1 MSSKKQPNLED
12 LLFFI
17 SKKGNRVA
25 LSSIVR
31 ISPTTIY
38 LNTGSTLN
46 IKDPEDLAQLET
58 KLVAFEEYKLSKQQA
73 DLDAKIA
80 KLTKADIVEHTEVL
94 KDHLTDVTAKATSI
108 INDVFNTILK
118 QSEQT
123 SERVTSVVNNQISLV
138 ETLTTNLN
146 TATRNISNLSSQMTR
161 LTSNGK
167 DLTSMMEAITKTK
180 TELEGTIKLL
190 KECLDV

>member
-46 IKDPEDLAQLET
+46 IKNPEDLAQLEA

-94 KDHLTDVTAKATSI
+94 KDHLTDV
-108 INDVFNTILK
+108 FNTILK

-123 SERVTSVVNNQISLV
+123 SERVTSVVNNQIGLV
-138 ETLTTNLN
+138 ETLTTN
-146 TATRNISNLSSQMTR
+146 ISSLSSQMTR
-161 LTSNGK
+161 LTSNGE

>member
-25 LSSIVR
+25 LSSIIR

-94 KDHLTDVTAKATSI
+94 KGHLA
-108 INDVFNTILK
+108 DVFNTILK

-123 SERVTSVVNNQISLV
+123 SGKVTSVVNNQIGLV
-138 ETLTTNLN
+138 ETLTT
-146 TATRNISNLSSQMTR
+146 NISNLSSQMTR

>member
-46 IKDPEDLAQLET
+46 IKDSEDLAQLEA

-94 KDHLTDVTAKATSI
+94 KNHLTDVFS
-108 INDVFNTILK
+108 TILK

-123 SERVTSVVNNQISLV
+123 SEKVTRVVNNQIGLV
-138 ETLTTNLN
+138 ETLTTN
-146 TATRNISNLSSQMTR
+146 ISSLSSQMTR
-161 LTSNGK
+161 LTSNGE
-167 DLTSMMEAITKTK
+167 DLTSMMKAITKTK

>member
-46 IKDPEDLAQLET
+46 IKDSEDLAQLEA

-73 DLDAKIA
+73 DLEAKIA

-94 KDHLTDVTAKATSI
+94 KDHLTDV
-108 INDVFNTILK
+108 FNTILK

-123 SERVTSVVNNQISLV
+123 SERVSSVVNNQISLV

>member
-46 IKDPEDLAQLET
+46 IKDPEDLAQLEA

-94 KDHLTDVTAKATSI
+94 KDHLTDV
-108 INDVFNTILK
+108 FNTILK

-123 SERVTSVVNNQISLV
+123 SEKVTRVVNNQIGLV
-138 ETLTTNLN
+138 ETLTTN
-146 TATRNISNLSSQMTR
+146 ISSLSSQMTR
-161 LTSNGK
+161 LTSNGE

>member
-46 IKDPEDLAQLET
+46 IKDSEDLAQLEA

-80 KLTKADIVEHTEVL
+80 KLTKADIAEHTEVL
-94 KDHLTDVTAKATSI
+94 KEHLT
-108 INDVFNTILK
+108 DVFNTILK

-123 SERVTSVVNNQISLV
+123 SERVTSVVNNQIGLV
-138 ETLTTNLN
+138 ETLTT
-146 TATRNISNLSSQMTR
+146 NISNLSSQMTR
-161 LTSNGK
+161 LTSNGE

>member
-17 SKKGNRVA
+17 SKKSNRVA

-80 KLTKADIVEHTEVL
+80 KLTKADIAEHTEVL
-94 KDHLTDVTAKATSI
+94 KNHLT
-108 INDVFNTILK
+108 DVFNTILK

-123 SERVTSVVNNQISLV
+123 SEKVTNVVNNQIGLV
-138 ETLTTNLN
+138 ETLTTN
-146 TATRNISNLSSQMTR
+146 ISSLSSQMTR

>member
-46 IKDPEDLAQLET
+46 IKDPEDLAQLEA

-94 KDHLTDVTAKATSI
+94 KDHLTDV
-108 INDVFNTILK
+108 FNTILK

-123 SERVTSVVNNQISLV
+123 SERVSSVVNNQISLV
-138 ETLTTNLN
+138 ETLTTN
-146 TATRNISNLSSQMTR
+146 ISSLSSQMTR
-161 LTSNGK
+161 LTSNGE

>member
-94 KDHLTDVTAKATSI
+94 KDHLTDVS
-108 INDVFNTILK
+108 NTILK

-123 SERVTSVVNNQISLV
+123 SEKVTRVVNNQIGLV
-138 ETLTTNLN
+138 ETLTTN
-146 TATRNISNLSSQMTR
+146 ISSLSSQMTR
-161 LTSNGK
+161 LTSNGE

>member
-58 KLVAFEEYKLSKQQA
+58 KLVAFEEYKLTKQQA
-73 DLDAKIA
+73 ELDAKIA
-80 KLTKADIVEHTEVL
+80 KLTKADIAEHTEVL
-94 KDHLTDVTAKATSI
+94 KGHLT
-108 INDVFNTILK
+108 DVFNTILK

-123 SERVTSVVNNQISLV
+123 SEKVTSVVNNQINLV
-138 ETLTTNLN
+138 ETLTTN
-146 TATRNISNLSSQMTR
+146 ISSLSSQMSR
-161 LTSNGK
+161 LTSNGEN
-167 DLTSMMEAITKTK
+167 LTSMMEAITKTK

>member
-94 KDHLTDVTAKATSI
+94 KGHLA
-108 INDVFNTILK
+108 DVFNTILK

-123 SERVTSVVNNQISLV
+123 SGKVTSVVNNQISLV
-138 ETLTTNLN
+138 ETLTTN
-146 TATRNISNLSSQMTR
+146 ISNLSSQMTR
-161 LTSNGK
+161 LTSNGE
-167 DLTSMMEAITKTK
+167 DLASMMEAITKTK

>member
-31 ISPTTIY
+31 ISPTAIY

-46 IKDPEDLAQLET
+46 IKDSEDLAQLEA

-94 KDHLTDVTAKATSI
+94 KDHLTDV
-108 INDVFNTILK
+108 FNTILK

-123 SERVTSVVNNQISLV
+123 SEKVTRVVNNQINLV
-138 ETLTTNLN
+138 GTLTTNLN
-146 TATRNISNLSSQMTR
+146 AATRNISSLSSQMTR
-161 LTSNGK
+161 LTSNGE

>member
-46 IKDPEDLAQLET
+46 IKDSEDLAQLEA
-58 KLVAFEEYKLSKQQA
+58 KLVAFEEYKLSIQQA

-94 KDHLTDVTAKATSI
+94 KDHLTDV
-108 INDVFNTILK
+108 FNTILK

-123 SERVTSVVNNQISLV
+123 SEKVTSVVNNQISLV
-138 ETLTTNLN
+138 ETLTTN
-146 TATRNISNLSSQMTR
+146 ISSLSSQMTR
-161 LTSNGK
+161 LTSNGE
-167 DLTSMMEAITKTK
+167 DLTSMMKAITKTK

>member
-46 IKDPEDLAQLET
+46 ITDPEDLAQLEA

-80 KLTKADIVEHTEVL
+80 KLSKADIAEHTEVL
-94 KDHLTDVTAKATSI
+94 KDHLT
-108 INDVFNTILK
+108 DVFNTILK

-123 SERVTSVVNNQISLV
+123 SEKVTRVVNNQIGLV
-138 ETLTTNLN
+138 ETLTTN
-146 TATRNISNLSSQMTR
+146 ISSLSSQMTR
-161 LTSNGK
+161 LTSNGE

>member
-46 IKDPEDLAQLET
+46 IKNPEDLAQLEA

-94 KDHLTDVTAKATSI
+94 KDHLTDV
-108 INDVFNTILK
+108 FNTILK

-123 SERVTSVVNNQISLV
+123 SEKVTSVVNNQIGLV
-138 ETLTTNLN
+138 ETLTTN
-146 TATRNISNLSSQMTR
+146 ISSLSSQMTR

>member
-31 ISPTTIY
+31 ISPTKIY
-38 LNTGSTLN
+38 LNTDSTLN
-46 IKDPEDLAQLET
+46 ITDPEDLAQLEA

-94 KDHLTDVTAKATSI
+94 KDHLTDV
-108 INDVFNTILK
+108 FNTILK

-123 SERVTSVVNNQISLV
+123 SEKVTNVVNNQISLV
-138 ETLTTNLN
+138 ETLTT
-146 TATRNISNLSSQMTR
+146 NISNLSSQMTR
-161 LTSNGK
+161 LTSNGE
-167 DLTSMMEAITKTK
+167 DLTSIMEAITKTK

>member
-46 IKDPEDLAQLET
+46 IKDSEDLAQLEA

-94 KDHLTDVTAKATSI
+94 KDHLTDV
-108 INDVFNTILK
+108 FNTILK

-123 SERVTSVVNNQISLV
+123 SEKVTNVVNNQINLV
-138 ETLTTNLN
+138 EILTTN
-146 TATRNISNLSSQMTR
+146 ISSLSSQMTR
-161 LTSNGK
+161 LTSNGE
-167 DLTSMMEAITKTK
+167 DLASMMEAITKTK

>member
-46 IKDPEDLAQLET
+46 IKDPEDLVQLET

-80 KLTKADIVEHTEVL
+80 KLTKVDIVEHTEVL
-94 KDHLTDVTAKATSI
+94 KDHLTDV
-108 INDVFNTILK
+108 FNTILK

-123 SERVTSVVNNQISLV
+123 SGKVTSVVNNQISLV
-138 ETLTTNLN
+138 ETLTTN
-146 TATRNISNLSSQMTR
+146 ISSLSSQMTR
-161 LTSNGK
+161 LTSNGE

>member
-46 IKDPEDLAQLET
+46 IKDSEDLAQLEA

-94 KDHLTDVTAKATSI
+94 KDHLTDV
-108 INDVFNTILK
+108 FNTILK

-123 SERVTSVVNNQISLV
+123 SEKVTNVVNNQISLV
-138 ETLTTNLN
+138 ETLTTN
-146 TATRNISNLSSQMTR
+146 ISSLSSQMTR
-161 LTSNGK
+161 LTSNGE

>member
-80 KLTKADIVEHTEVL
+80 KLTKVDIVEHTEVL
-94 KDHLTDVTAKATSI
+94 KDHLTDV
-108 INDVFNTILK
+108 FNTILK

-123 SERVTSVVNNQISLV
+123 SEKVTNVVNNQIGLV
-138 ETLTTNLN
+138 ETLTTN
-146 TATRNISNLSSQMTR
+146 ISSLSSQMTR
-161 LTSNGK
+161 LTSNGE

>member
-46 IKDPEDLAQLET
+46 IKDSEDLAQLEA

-94 KDHLTDVTAKATSI
+94 KDRLT
-108 INDVFNTILK
+108 DVFNTILK

-123 SERVTSVVNNQISLV
+123 SERVTSVVNNQIGLV
-138 ETLTTNLN
+138 ETLTTNV
-146 TATRNISNLSSQMTR
+146 SSLSSQMTR
-161 LTSNGK
+161 LTSNGE

>member
-80 KLTKADIVEHTEVL
+80 KLTKADILEHTEAL
-94 KDHLTDVTAKATSI
+94 KEHLAGVTTKAAAE

-123 SERVTSVVNNQISLV
+123 SEKVSSVVNNQISLV
-138 ETLTTNLN
+138 KTLTTNLN
-146 TATRNISNLSSQMTR
+146 TATSNISSLSSQMAK
-161 LTSNGK
+161 LTSNGE

>member
-1 MSSKKQPNLED
+1 MSSKKQPNLEE

-46 IKDPEDLAQLET
+46 IKDSEDLAQLEA

-94 KDHLTDVTAKATSI
+94 KDRLT
-108 INDVFNTILK
+108 DVFNTILK

>member
-46 IKDPEDLAQLET
+46 IKDSEDLAQLEA

-94 KDHLTDVTAKATSI
+94 KNHLT
-108 INDVFNTILK
+108 DVFNTILK

-123 SERVTSVVNNQISLV
+123 SERVSSVVNNQIGLV
-138 ETLTTNLN
+138 EILTT
-146 TATRNISNLSSQMTR
+146 NISNLSSQMTR

>member
-46 IKDPEDLAQLET
+46 IKDSEDLAQLET

-94 KDHLTDVTAKATSI
+94 KDHLTDV
-108 INDVFNTILK
+108 FNTILK

-123 SERVTSVVNNQISLV
+123 SERVSSVVNNQIGLV
-138 ETLTTNLN
+138 EILTT
-146 TATRNISNLSSQMTR
+146 NISNLSSQMTR

>member
-46 IKDPEDLAQLET
+46 IKDSEDLAQLEA

-80 KLTKADIVEHTEVL
+80 KLTKADIAEHTEVL
-94 KDHLTDVTAKATSI
+94 KDRLT
-108 INDVFNTILK
+108 DVFNTILK

-138 ETLTTNLN
+138 ETLTTN
-146 TATRNISNLSSQMTR
+146 ISSLSSQMTR

>member
-46 IKDPEDLAQLET
+46 IKDPEDLAQLEA
-58 KLVAFEEYKLSKQQA
+58 KLVAFEECKLSKQQA

-80 KLTKADIVEHTEVL
+80 KLTKADIAEHTEVL
-94 KDHLTDVTAKATSI
+94 KDHLT
-108 INDVFNTILK
+108 DVFNTILK

-123 SERVTSVVNNQISLV
+123 SEKVTSVVNNQISLV
-138 ETLTTNLN
+138 ETLTTN
-146 TATRNISNLSSQMTR
+146 ISSLSSQMTR
-161 LTSNGK
+161 LTSNGEN
-167 DLTSMMEAITKTK
+167 LTSMMEAITKTK

>member
-46 IKDPEDLAQLET
+46 IKDSEDLAQLEA

-80 KLTKADIVEHTEVL
+80 KLTKADIAEHTEVL
-94 KDHLTDVTAKATSI
+94 KDRLT
-108 INDVFNTILK
+108 DVFNTILK

-123 SERVTSVVNNQISLV
+123 SEKVTRVVNNQIGLV
-138 ETLTTNLN
+138 ETLTTN
-146 TATRNISNLSSQMTR
+146 ISSLSSQMTR

>member
-46 IKDPEDLAQLET
+46 IKNPEDLAQLEA

-94 KDHLTDVTAKATSI
+94 KDHLTDV
-108 INDVFNTILK
+108 FNTILK

-123 SERVTSVVNNQISLV
+123 SEKVTRVVNNQIGLV
-138 ETLTTNLN
+138 ETLTTN
-146 TATRNISNLSSQMTR
+146 ISSLSSQMTR

>member
-1 MSSKKQPNLED
+1 MSSKKQPNLEA

-46 IKDPEDLAQLET
+46 IKDPEDLAQLEA

-80 KLTKADIVEHTEVL
+80 KLTKADIAEHTEVL
-94 KDHLTDVTAKATSI
+94 KDHLT
-108 INDVFNTILK
+108 DVFNTILK

-123 SERVTSVVNNQISLV
+123 SEKVTSVVNDQISLV
-138 ETLTTNLN
+138 ETLTTN
-146 TATRNISNLSSQMTR
+146 IYSLSSQMTR

>member
-1 MSSKKQPNLED
+1 MSSKKQPSLED

-94 KDHLTDVTAKATSI
+94 KDHLTDV
-108 INDVFNTILK
+108 FNTILK

-123 SERVTSVVNNQISLV
+123 SEKVTRVVNNQIGLV
-138 ETLTTNLN
+138 ETLTT
-146 TATRNISNLSSQMTR
+146 NISNLSSQMTR

>member
-94 KDHLTDVTAKATSI
+94 KDSLT
-108 INDVFNTILK
+108 DVFNTILK

-123 SERVTSVVNNQISLV
+123 SEKVTSVVNNQINLV
-138 ETLTTNLN
+138 ETLTTN
-146 TATRNISNLSSQMTR
+146 ISSLSSQMTR
-161 LTSNGK
+161 LTSNNE

>member
-17 SKKGNRVA
+17 SKRGNRVA
-25 LSSIVR
+25 LSSIIR
-31 ISPTTIY
+31 INPTTIY

-80 KLTKADIVEHTEVL
+80 KLTKADIAEHTEVL
-94 KDHLTDVTAKATSI
+94 KEHLT
-108 INDVFNTILK
+108 DVFNTILK

-123 SERVTSVVNNQISLV
+123 SERVTSVVNNQIGLV
-138 ETLTTNLN
+138 ETLTTNV
-146 TATRNISNLSSQMTR
+146 SSLSSQMTR
-161 LTSNGK
+161 LTSNGE
-167 DLTSMMEAITKTK
+167 DLASMMEAITKTK

>member
-46 IKDPEDLAQLET
+46 ITDPEDLAQLEA

-94 KDHLTDVTAKATSI
+94 KDHLTDV
-108 INDVFNTILK
+108 FNTILK

-123 SERVTSVVNNQISLV
+123 SERVTSVVNNQINLV
-138 ETLTTNLN
+138 ETLTTN
-146 TATRNISNLSSQMTR
+146 ISSLSSQMTR
-161 LTSNGK
+161 LTSNGE
-167 DLTSMMEAITKTK
+167 DLTSMMEAVTKTK

>member
-25 LSSIVR
+25 LSSIIR

-58 KLVAFEEYKLSKQQA
+58 KLAAFEEYKLSKQQA

-94 KDHLTDVTAKATSI
+94 KDHLTDV
-108 INDVFNTILK
+108 FNTILK

-123 SERVTSVVNNQISLV
+123 SEKVTNVVNNQISLV

>member
-12 LLFFI
+12 LLFFH
-17 SKKGNRVA
+17 SKRGNRIA
-25 LSSIVR
+25 LSAIAR

-46 IKDPEDLAQLET
+46 IKDPEDLAQLEA

-94 KDHLTDVTAKATSI
+94 KDHLTDV
-108 INDVFNTILK
+108 FNTILK

-123 SERVTSVVNNQISLV
+123 SEKVTSVVNNQISLV
-138 ETLTTNLN
+138 ETLTTN
-146 TATRNISNLSSQMTR
+146 ISSLSSQMTR
-161 LTSNGK
+161 LTSNGE

>member
-25 LSSIVR
+25 LSSIIR

-80 KLTKADIVEHTEVL
+80 KLTKADIAEHTEVL
-94 KDHLTDVTAKATSI
+94 KNHLT
-108 INDVFNTILK
+108 DVFNTILK

-123 SERVTSVVNNQISLV
+123 SEKVTSVVNNQIDLV

-146 TATRNISNLSSQMTR
+146 TATRNISSLSSQMTR
-161 LTSNGK
+161 LTSNGE

>member
-31 ISPTTIY
+31 ISPTAIY

-46 IKDPEDLAQLET
+46 IKDSEDLAQLET

-94 KDHLTDVTAKATSI
+94 KDHLTDV
-108 INDVFNTILK
+108 FNTILK

-123 SERVTSVVNNQISLV
+123 SEKVTNVVNNQISLV
-138 ETLTTNLN
+138 ETLTTN
-146 TATRNISNLSSQMTR
+146 ISSLSSQMTR
-161 LTSNGK
+161 LTSNGE

>member
-94 KDHLTDVTAKATSI
+94 KDHLTDV
-108 INDVFNTILK
+108 FNTILK

-123 SERVTSVVNNQISLV
+123 SEKVSSVVNNQISLV

-146 TATRNISNLSSQMTR
+146 TATRSISSLSSQMTR
-161 LTSNGK
+161 LTSNGE

>member
-46 IKDPEDLAQLET
+46 IKDSEDLAQLEA

-94 KDHLTDVTAKATSI
+94 KDHLTDV
-108 INDVFNTILK
+108 FNTILK

-123 SERVTSVVNNQISLV
+123 SEKVTRVVNNQIGLV
-138 ETLTTNLN
+138 ETLTTN
-146 TATRNISNLSSQMTR
+146 ISSLSSQMTR
-161 LTSNGK
+161 LTSNGE